1 MAQFRVVI
9 ADFVVDDAAPE
20 REVLG
25 DIADVVMLN
34 AHQEQE
40 LHGKVED
47 ADALMLFHTI
57 RLSRQTIDRL
67 QRCKLIVR
75 CGVGYDN
82 VDYRYARQKGIP
94 WPMCPITGRRR

>member
-1 MAQFRVVI
+1 MARYRVVI

-34 AHQEQE
+34 AHQEEE
-40 LHGKVED
+40 LHGKVEE

-57 RLSRQTIDRL
+57 RLSRQT
-67 QRCKLIVR
+67 
-75 CGVGYDN
+75 
-82 VDYRYARQKGIP
+82 
-94 WPMCPITGRRR
+94 